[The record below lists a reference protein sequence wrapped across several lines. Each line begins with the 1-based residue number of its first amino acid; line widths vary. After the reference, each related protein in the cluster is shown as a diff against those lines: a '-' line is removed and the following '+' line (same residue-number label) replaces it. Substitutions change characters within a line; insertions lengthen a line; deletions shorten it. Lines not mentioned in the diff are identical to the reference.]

1 MNKSILILGGTGAM
15 GAFLVELFTEYEN
28 YNVYVTS
35 RKERKDYKNISYING
50 NARDV
55 NFINEICNRKYD
67 CIIDFMNYNLEE
79 FEVIHDKLLSACNHY
94 LFLSSCRVFD
104 NSDLITENTNRLL
117 DVTDDLSFKKTN
129 RYALRKAREE
139 NILKNNKYDN
149 WTIIRPYI
157 TYSNRRLQLGIYE
170 KEEWL
175 YRLLNNKDLIIRRE
189 ILDKFTSLAYGLD
202 VAKCIKNIALSGTLK
217 SDSINLV
224 TEQTIKWSEIL
235 SLYKKILK
243 EKLNI
248 NPKVFVSDNLE
259 NIEILYEGGYNTKYD
274 RLWNRKFD
282 NTKLKNTCDIKNFI
296 DVYEGLRLCLS
307 QFIDDWKIYGNSIF
321 GHINEEYENTM
332 DQLLKDKKNLKE
344 FGDLY
349 D

>member
-1 MNKSILILGGTGAM
+1 M
-15 GAFLVELFTEYEN
+15 
-28 YNVYVTS
+28 
-35 RKERKDYKNISYING
+35 
-50 NARDV
+50 
-55 NFINEICNRKYD
+55 
-67 CIIDFMNYNLEE
+67 
-79 FEVIHDKLLSACNHY
+79 
-94 LFLSSCRVFD
+94 
-104 NSDLITENTNRLL
+104 
-117 DVTDDLSFKKTN
+117 
-129 RYALRKAREE
+129 RKAREE

-189 ILDKFTSLAYGLD
+189 ILDKFTSLTYGLD

-259 NIEILYEGGYNTKYD
+259 NIEIL
-274 RLWNRKFD
+274 
-282 NTKLKNTCDIKNFI
+282 
-296 DVYEGLRLCLS
+296 LS
-307 QFIDDWKIYGNSIF
+307 
-321 GHINEEYENTM
+321 
-332 DQLLKDKKNLKE
+332 
-344 FGDLY
+344 
-349 D
+349 